1 MFEKPI
7 LVINGIGFGLSVAL
21 SMLRH
26 SLSFRLKLLLHSL
39 SSSSSRSSSSTSEK
53 PLNIVVVGASIAGY
67 TAARTIAQYLLPN
80 SPYRVVVVEPRDHFH
95 FTWVL
100 PRFCVAEGH
109 EHKAFIP
116 YGGYLPAGSLEA
128 DGGKVAWIRDRVARV
143 ERDAVTLE
151 GGASGERIPYAF
163 LVVAT
168 GSGAADSLP
177 SRVPAGDKADGLE
190 LLRQMQRRIKEAK
203 DLVVVGGGAAGVEL
217 ATDAKSKYPEKKVT
231 LVHSRAAVMHRFGPR
246 LQAAALDGCK
256 ELGIE
261 VITGDRVVGEDKE
274 KGVAVLKSGR
284 EIVCDFLVRHLPPIM
299 MIRHTKLTV
308 PKVNCTGQRP
318 DSKLIAQLSPSSI
331 SESGHI
337 LTKPTLQLQDDSLP
351 NIYACGDVSET
362 NTTHP
367 NSRSA
372 MRQAMVCA
380 YNVISGT
387 EGKKPK
393 DTYEPHWLDGVIKL
407 TLGLDKSVA
416 NVGNG
421 KTEFLF
427 PAKEKDEAL
436 MAAGAWH
443 KLGAKPYEDDGSF
456 LSKINAKI

>member
-1 MFEKPI
+1 MFEKPL
-7 LVINGIGFGLSVAL
+7 LVINGIGFGLSTIL
-21 SMLRH
+21 SLLRH
-26 SLSFRLKLLLHSL
+26 SLSFRLKLLRHFMSPSSP
-39 SSSSSRSSSSTSEK
+39 SSSSSSEK
-53 PLNIVVVGASIAGY
+53 PRNIVIVGASIAGY

-116 YGGYLPAGSLEA
+116 YGGYLPPGSLEA
-128 DGGKVAWIRDRVARV
+128 DGGKVAWIRDRVARI

-151 GGASGERIPYAF
+151 GSGEHIPYEF

-168 GSGAADSLP
+168 GSGATDSLP
-177 SRVPAGDKADGLE
+177 SRVPASDKEEGLA
-190 LLRQMQRRIKEAK
+190 LLRHMQRRIKEAK

-217 ATDAKSKYPEKKVT
+217 ATDAKSKYPEKNVT
-231 LVHSRAAVMHRFGPR
+231 LVHSRSAVMHRFGPR
-246 LQAAALDGCK
+246 LQAAALDGIK

-261 VITGDRVVGEDKE
+261 VVMGDRVVNEDKE
-274 KGVAVLKSGR
+274 KGVAVLKSGK
-284 EIVCDFLVRHLPPIM
+284 EIVCDFL
-299 MIRHTKLTV
+299 
-308 PKVNCTGQRP
+308 VNCTGQRP
-318 DSKLIAQLSPSSI
+318 DSKLIAELSPSSI
-331 SESGHI
+331 SESSHI
-337 LTKPTLQLQDDSLP
+337 LTKPTLQIQDDSLP
-351 NIYACGDVSET
+351 NIYVCGDVSET

-367 NSRSA
+367 NTRSA

-380 YNVISGT
+380 FNVLAGI

-393 DTYEPHWLDGVIKL
+393 DVYEPHWLDGVIKL
-407 TLGLDKSVA
+407 TLGLDKSVS
-416 NVGNG
+416 NVGDE

-427 PAKEKDEAL
+427 PTKERKEEL

-443 KLGAKPYEDDGSF
+443 KLGAKPFEDDGSF
-456 LSKINAKI
+456 LSKIKSKM